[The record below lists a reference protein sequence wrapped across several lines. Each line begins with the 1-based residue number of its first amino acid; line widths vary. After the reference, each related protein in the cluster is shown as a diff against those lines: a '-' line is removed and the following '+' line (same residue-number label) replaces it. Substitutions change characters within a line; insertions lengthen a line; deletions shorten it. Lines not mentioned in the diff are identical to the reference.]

1 MKLTEKLKC
10 NKGASAITLSIFVV
24 ILTSIF
30 IVMSMNQIGNQMK
43 STRRRNENI
52 ELKYIA
58 EAGTEQIIADIYK
71 KIEENTE
78 KEIEKF
84 EIEND
89 AIIQFDTLSYV
100 KSQEIEVRANS
111 DNNYLISHLDDAA
124 KMYLNLS
131 EKIKTTDPD
140 LAELIIERIYNPI
153 AKNGYDLD
161 GKNLTLVGWA
171 KEAQNGNEKAL
182 NLLIE
187 KIGFNDNTDITP
199 EYNGNTEII
208 PGNPITSGIKKDIE
222 DIGKKI
228 DDVNKVEFNKCE
240 YELNLSLYT
249 AKHMKKSHLNHK
261 VSDINSELN
270 EKIVKYLE
278 IIRNYTMEDARK
290 EIDSELSNENAT
302 LSNELRERIGILMQ
316 NGGIAIIQQQVGY
329 IPVYTTKEEVVKKVN
344 NLINEITLVQESL
357 VKNNVQSG
365 ISLLE
370 KAKRQLIEV
379 KCRLG
384 NVNLGGSEV
393 IPSEQG
399 KPTEPPNIETENPDI
414 QEPDDSQDGLTIIVP
429 VNINK
434 NDYEMFNEKTTINK
448 DVASYKLNQDINLRF
463 KIVLELVQMKDKDN
477 PKNIYRIITRN
488 SDPSQNADIDIMS
501 KYKDDSRDI
510 YNMKSRIK
518 FRIENLNQSN
528 RNVNYEILNWN
539 N

>member
-71 KIEENTE
+71 QIEENTE

-100 KSQEIEVRANS
+100 KSQEIEVRSNS
-111 DNNYLISHLDDAA
+111 DNNYLISHLNDAA

-131 EKIKTTDPD
+131 EKIKTTDPN
-140 LAELIIERIYNPI
+140 LSELIIEKIYNPI

-208 PGNPITSGIKKDIE
+208 PGKPITSGIKKDIE
-222 DIGKKI
+222 DIGKQI
-228 DDVNKVEFNKCE
+228 DSKNKVEFNKCE
-240 YELNLSLYT
+240 YTLNLSLYT
-249 AKHMKKSHLNHK
+249 ATHMEKSHLNHK
-261 VSDINSELN
+261 IDNLN
-270 EKIVKYLE
+270 VVEYIKYFMMSNIKDKTL
-278 IIRNYTMEDARK
+278 EDARK
-290 EIDSELSNENAT
+290 NIANIDSNLAQTAIANN
-302 LSNELRERIGILMQ
+302 LQNELAIISEKISLISTGHITDRAVVISDINKLIEEITNVQVKLLEENITEGIL
-316 NGGIAIIQQQVGY
+316 
-329 IPVYTTKEEVVKKVN
+329 
-344 NLINEITLVQESL
+344 
-357 VKNNVQSG
+357 
-365 ISLLE
+365 LLE

-393 IPSEQG
+393 IPSEPG
-399 KPTEPPNIETENPDI
+399 KPTEPPNIEPENPDI

-488 SDPSQNADIDIMS
+488 PDPSQNADIDITS

-510 YNMKSRIK
+510 YNMKSRIR
-518 FRIENLNQSN
+518 FRIENVNQSN